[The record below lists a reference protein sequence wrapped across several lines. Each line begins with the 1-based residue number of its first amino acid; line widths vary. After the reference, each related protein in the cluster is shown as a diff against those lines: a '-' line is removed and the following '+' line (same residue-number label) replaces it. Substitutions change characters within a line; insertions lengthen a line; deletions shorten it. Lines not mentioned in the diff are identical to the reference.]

1 MPRYRY
7 SWDHDRP
14 NRPAHRVTD
23 TNKTKPSE
31 SVRKQLARDINID
44 VTQRGDLAPRC
55 RHAPNPVGQPSPCP
69 EARAPRPV
77 PIADWAP
84 YKGAMTKGR
93 LRPVP
98 IEGLGLFLQ

>member
-23 TNKTKPSE
+23 TIKTKPSE

-55 RHAPNPVGQPSPCP
+55 RHAPNPVGRVQAIAARFFAERRS
-69 EARAPRPV
+69 ARAWIV
-77 PIADWAP
+77 
-84 YKGAMTKGR
+84 TKGR
-93 LRPVP
+93 
-98 IEGLGLFLQ
+98 EGLFFSQ